1 MLLSRE
7 VARMFRIK
15 SNVSKGITTA
25 TVVNNATGEVGVGQ
39 SKSGFKAISKAVKR
53 VEDKKVDS
61 DKK

>member
-1 MLLSRE
+1 
-7 VARMFRIK
+7 MFRIK